1 MKPPYIL
8 DTNSFRVLSNYY
20 AAQFPTF
27 WKKFDVEVQAQRII
41 SVREV
46 LKELEAYKSNWIY
59 KKARSMQSAFLIP
72 SGQQAAFVANLLSQK
87 KYQAMVAKK
96 NMLQGKPVA
105 DPFLV
110 AAGFELGGSVVTEEK
125 RKPNAVKIPNVCDD
139 FSIRVVNVE
148 EMLTD
153 FGWSF

>member
-8 DTNSFRVLSNYY
+8 DTNSIRVLSNYY

-27 WKKFDVEVQAQRII
+27 WSKFDAEVGAQRIV

-46 LKELEAYKSNWIY
+46 LKELEDFKSNWIY
-59 KKARSMQSAFLIP
+59 QKAKGMKSAFLAP

-87 KYQAMVAKK
+87 KYQAMVARK
-96 NMLQGKPVA
+96 NLLQGKPVA

-125 RKPNAVKIPNVCDD
+125 RKKNAVKIPNVCDH
-139 FSIRVVNVE
+139 FNIRVVNVE
-148 EMLTD
+148 QMLID